1 MIIQSNIFFSINKT
15 SYLEVL
21 YDIVADTNNKNDY
34 CKLPIFSSN
43 LHNTSL
49 PGNLTFLF
57 E

>member
-21 YDIVADTNNKNDY
+21 YDIVTDTNNKNDY
-34 CKLPIFSSN
+34 CKLPILSSN

-49 PGNLTFLF
+49 PGNLTFLI
-57 E
+57 